1 MSVPLCCGHCSTWH
15 RTSSCRVSD
24 RQRACWPPCSISAS
38 SGSILAPEPQPISPV
53 AARFRHI
60 VVEGPIG
67 VGKTSLAR
75 RLGASIGA
83 RLLLEQPEANPFL
96 ARFYRDP
103 ARHAL
108 ATQLFFL
115 FQRIQQLAELRQLD
129 LFRTHVVADFLLD
142 KDPLF
147 ARLTLAD
154 DELKLY
160 EQLFAQLAPQAPTP
174 DLVIYLQA
182 PVETLVERV
191 ARRGNAAEAAITAD
205 YLGRLAESY
214 ARYFHDFDA
223 APLLVVNAEHIDPIG
238 REQDYAL
245 LVDRIGRMRGRREYF
260 NLAG

>member
-1 MSVPLCCGHCSTWH
+1 MS
-15 RTSSCRVSD
+15 
-24 RQRACWPPCSISAS
+24 A
-38 SGSILAPEPQPISPV
+38 V
-53 AARFRHI
+53 AARFRHV

-75 RLGASIGA
+75 RLGESSGA
-83 RLLLEQPEANPFL
+83 HLLLEQPEANPFL
-96 ARFYRDP
+96 ERFYGEP

-154 DELKLY
+154 DELRLY
-160 EQLFAQLAPQAPTP
+160 EQLYAQLAPRAPAP

-182 PVETLVERV
+182 PAEVLVERV
-191 ARRGNAAEAAITAD
+191 ARRGIAAEAKITAD
-205 YLGRLAESY
+205 YLRRLAASY
-214 ARYFHDFDA
+214 AEYFHHYDA
-223 APLLVVNAEHIDPIG
+223 APLLVVNAEHLNPIE
-238 REQDYAL
+238 REGDYAL
-245 LVDRIGRMRGRREYF
+245 LVSHIQRMRGRREYF
-260 NLAG
+260 SLAA

>member
-1 MSVPLCCGHCSTWH
+1 M
-15 RTSSCRVSD
+15 
-24 RQRACWPPCSISAS
+24 
-38 SGSILAPEPQPISPV
+38 SPV
-53 AARFRHI
+53 AARFRHV

-83 RLLLEQPEANPFL
+83 HLLLEQPEANPVL
-96 ARFYRDP
+96 ARFYREP

-115 FQRIQQLAELRQLD
+115 FQRIQQLTELRQLD
-129 LFRTHVVADFLLD
+129 LFRTHVVGDFLLE

-160 EQLFAQLAPQAPTP
+160 EQILAQLRPQTPPP

-182 PVETLVERV
+182 PPGKLAERV
-191 ARRGNAAEAAITAD
+191 LRRGNPVEARVGEEYLAALADSYMRFFNHYYDAPVLIVNTENLNPIDSAA
-205 YLGRLAESY
+205 
-214 ARYFHDFDA
+214 DFS
-223 APLLVVNAEHIDPIG
+223 LL
-238 REQDYAL
+238 L
-245 LVDRIGRMRGRREYF
+245 DRIARLRGRREYF
-260 NLAG
+260 NLAA